1 MFGFFS
7 DYKQYITLRNFA
19 VVYNGLTGLAVLY
32 SLWSNPEADPSEYA
46 IDISIHALTAI
57 TLMCKQAPESV
68 KAVAMALNTY
78 RGFDALFKAIT
89 SLPST
94 IPGIANAVDVLNH
107 RFNFK
112 ELEELG
118 NEETVETRSA
128 VQHTM

>member
-32 SLWSNPEADPSEYA
+32 SLWSNPEADPSEYV

-68 KAVAMALNTY
+68 KAVVMALNTY

-94 IPGIANAVDVLNH
+94 IPGVANAIDVFNH
-107 RFNFK
+107 RLNFK
-112 ELEELG
+112 ELEKLG
-118 NEETVETRSA
+118 NEETAETRSA